1 MIRRIHT
8 AAISSNLLVRYCDAR
23 PREANGTIETAL
35 LSSAIWLKR
44 DVVQKRAAILSG
56 VASGLSRAVV
66 TNLSVGRS
74 AMSAE
79 TRAVAPF
86 VLSLIGGV
94 FILLGAIVT
103 SMFTFGSPTIVG
115 SMSSSMSG
123 MMGGMNGQTGMGMII
138 GGMMGVY
145 PIFSIIGLASGALVI
160 LGAVMLYSR
169 PFEKDLWGAVIIAFS
184 ILGILGGMGGFMIG
198 LVLGIVGGALALAW
212 NPTPKTAL
220 STPTILS
227 S

>member
-1 MIRRIHT
+1 MVIGRT
-8 AAISSNLLVRYCDAR
+8 V
-23 PREANGTIETAL
+23 
-35 LSSAIWLKR
+35 
-44 DVVQKRAAILSG
+44 
-56 VASGLSRAVV
+56 GLA
-66 TNLSVGRS
+66 
-74 AMSAE
+74 AMSIE

-94 FILLGAIVT
+94 FILLGAIIT

-115 SMSSSMSG
+115 SMSGSVGGG
-123 MMGGMNGQTGMGMII
+123 MMGGMNGGIGMGMMI

-169 PFEKDLWGAVIIAFS
+169 PFEKDLWGTVIIAFS
-184 ILGILGGMGGFMIG
+184 ILGVLGGMGGFMVG
-198 LVLGIVGGALALAW
+198 LVLGIVGGVLALSW

-227 S
+227 G

>member
-1 MIRRIHT
+1 
-8 AAISSNLLVRYCDAR
+8 
-23 PREANGTIETAL
+23 
-35 LSSAIWLKR
+35 
-44 DVVQKRAAILSG
+44 
-56 VASGLSRAVV
+56 
-66 TNLSVGRS
+66 
-74 AMSAE
+74 MSTE

-103 SMFTFGSPTIVG
+103 SMFTFGSAAIVG

-123 MMGGMNGQTGMGMII
+123 MMGGTNGQMGMGMMI
-138 GGMMGVY
+138 GGMMSVY

-184 ILGILGGMGGFMIG
+184 ILGIFGGMGGFVIG

>member
-1 MIRRIHT
+1 
-8 AAISSNLLVRYCDAR
+8 
-23 PREANGTIETAL
+23 
-35 LSSAIWLKR
+35 
-44 DVVQKRAAILSG
+44 
-56 VASGLSRAVV
+56 
-66 TNLSVGRS
+66 
-74 AMSAE
+74 MSAE

-94 FILLGAIVT
+94 FILLGAIIT

-115 SMSSSMSG
+115 SMSSSMSA
-123 MMGGMNGQTGMGMII
+123 MMGGMNSQMGMGVMI

-160 LGAVMLYSR
+160 LGAVMLYNR

-212 NPTPKTAL
+212 HPTPKTVL

-227 S
+227 N

>member
-1 MIRRIHT
+1 
-8 AAISSNLLVRYCDAR
+8 
-23 PREANGTIETAL
+23 
-35 LSSAIWLKR
+35 
-44 DVVQKRAAILSG
+44 
-56 VASGLSRAVV
+56 
-66 TNLSVGRS
+66 
-74 AMSAE
+74 MSAE

-103 SMFTFGSPTIVG
+103 SMFNFGSATIVG

-123 MMGGMNGQTGMGMII
+123 MMGGMSGQTGMGMMI

-145 PIFSIIGLASGALVI
+145 PIFSIVGLASGAVVI

-169 PFEKDLWGAVIIAFS
+169 PFEKDLWGAVITAFS

-198 LVLGIVGGALALAW
+198 LVLGVVGGVLALAW

>member
-1 MIRRIHT
+1 M
-8 AAISSNLLVRYCDAR
+8 V
-23 PREANGTIETAL
+23 E
-35 LSSAIWLKR
+35 
-44 DVVQKRAAILSG
+44 
-56 VASGLSRAVV
+56 
-66 TNLSVGRS
+66 RS

-79 TRAVAPF
+79 TRTVAPF

-103 SMFTFGSPTIVG
+103 SMFTFGSPNIVG
-115 SMSSSMSG
+115 SMSNSMSG
-123 MMGGMNGQTGMGMII
+123 MMGGMNGQTGMGMMI

-169 PFEKDLWGAVIIAFS
+169 PFEKDLWGAIIIAFS

-220 STPTILS
+220 STPTTLS

>member
-1 MIRRIHT
+1 
-8 AAISSNLLVRYCDAR
+8 
-23 PREANGTIETAL
+23 
-35 LSSAIWLKR
+35 
-44 DVVQKRAAILSG
+44 
-56 VASGLSRAVV
+56 
-66 TNLSVGRS
+66 
-74 AMSAE
+74 MSAE

-115 SMSSSMSG
+115 SMSSSMSW
-123 MMGGMNGQTGMGMII
+123 MMGGMNGQMGMGMMI
-138 GGMMGVY
+138 GGMMSVY
-145 PIFSIIGLASGALVI
+145 AIFSIIGLSSGALVI

-169 PFEKDLWGAVIIAFS
+169 PFEKDLWGGVIIAFS

-198 LVLGIVGGALALAW
+198 LVLGIVGGVLALAW

-220 STPTILS
+220 STPTSLS

>member
-1 MIRRIHT
+1 
-8 AAISSNLLVRYCDAR
+8 
-23 PREANGTIETAL
+23 
-35 LSSAIWLKR
+35 
-44 DVVQKRAAILSG
+44 
-56 VASGLSRAVV
+56 
-66 TNLSVGRS
+66 
-74 AMSAE
+74 MSAE

-103 SMFTFGSPTIVG
+103 SMFTFGSAAIVG

-123 MMGGMNGQTGMGMII
+123 MMGGTNGQMGMGMMI
-138 GGMMGVY
+138 GGMMSVY

-184 ILGILGGMGGFMIG
+184 ILGIFGGMGGFVIS

>member
-1 MIRRIHT
+1 
-8 AAISSNLLVRYCDAR
+8 
-23 PREANGTIETAL
+23 
-35 LSSAIWLKR
+35 
-44 DVVQKRAAILSG
+44 
-56 VASGLSRAVV
+56 
-66 TNLSVGRS
+66 
-74 AMSAE
+74 MSAE

-103 SMFTFGSPTIVG
+103 SMFTFGSAAIVG

-123 MMGGMNGQTGMGMII
+123 MMGGMNGQTGMGMMI

-145 PIFSIIGLASGALVI
+145 PIFSIIGLTSGALVI

-184 ILGILGGMGGFMIG
+184 ILGIFGGMGGFVIG

>member
-1 MIRRIHT
+1 
-8 AAISSNLLVRYCDAR
+8 
-23 PREANGTIETAL
+23 
-35 LSSAIWLKR
+35 
-44 DVVQKRAAILSG
+44 
-56 VASGLSRAVV
+56 
-66 TNLSVGRS
+66 
-74 AMSAE
+74 MSAE
-79 TRAVAPF
+79 TRTVAPF

-94 FILLGAIVT
+94 FILLGAIIT
-103 SMFTFGSPTIVG
+103 SMFTFGSPNIVG
-115 SMSSSMSG
+115 SMSNSMSG
-123 MMGGMNGQTGMGMII
+123 MMGGMNGQTGMGMMI

-198 LVLGIVGGALALAW
+198 LVLGILGGVLALAW
-212 NPTPKTAL
+212 NPTPRTAL
-220 STPTILS
+220 STPAVLS

>member
-1 MIRRIHT
+1 
-8 AAISSNLLVRYCDAR
+8 
-23 PREANGTIETAL
+23 
-35 LSSAIWLKR
+35 
-44 DVVQKRAAILSG
+44 
-56 VASGLSRAVV
+56 
-66 TNLSVGRS
+66 
-74 AMSAE
+74 MSAE

-103 SMFTFGSPTIVG
+103 SMFTFGSAAIVG

-123 MMGGMNGQTGMGMII
+123 MMGGMSGQTGMGMMI

-145 PIFSIIGLASGALVI
+145 PIFSIVGLASGAVVI

-169 PFEKDLWGAVIIAFS
+169 PFEKDLWGAVITAFS

-198 LVLGIVGGALALAW
+198 LVLGVVGGVLALAW